1 MSTVSPAVSGSS
13 SAASF
18 HLPRWVRAV
27 WPWLAAGTSGGLLTL
42 AFPLWNQ
49 SWLCWL
55 ALVPLVAAVW
65 PARQAVAGGDGGG
78 EGAAAVPGPKRG
90 MFRRIWSSPGVRAAA
105 LGYVAG
111 LVFFW
116 TVFSWLTTVTAP
128 GWFALAWYLAFYF
141 AFWAWVIARLA
152 AFFDARLGDEPNR
165 TVEAEAQPAAV
176 AAPGREPRGEHGRTG
191 SPPARPLFGDG
202 LLSWRGLTPRPLV
215 RNWVL
220 RSRWNLLFAALGAA
234 AWVAQEWVRGWL
246 FSGFG
251 WNELGAALHG
261 NVALIQIVEYTGV
274 GGLSFLAAFVNLI
287 AALTV
292 RRFALEM
299 RHGRVRPHFDLTL
312 TMAVL
317 LGVFAYGFAQLPHSG
332 GSAVTLP
339 AAPDRQLKVACVQAA
354 IPQAQKWDPDYEQHI
369 FGVYRRLTEIALA
382 ARPQLLVWPEAA
394 TPQGVL
400 GERANFEFVMS
411 FVERGSFNFLLGSV
425 DRVAAADAAT
435 TPASQASA
443 HDFNAAMLFAPG
455 DPEPQLYYKL
465 HLVPFGE
472 FVPFR
477 NEFPLFAWIVGD
489 QVPSDFQAG
498 RRPVVFETRNPAV
511 RVAPLICFEDT
522 LGELVRRFVLP
533 QPDGKPGAQLLVDL
547 TNDAW
552 FQRSAGSRQHLAE
565 AVFRTVETRRPM
577 VRCANT
583 GVTCVIDA
591 FGRVPADQVL
601 RSAEDD
607 TFGPGVLV
615 RVVEVPPADAP
626 LTFYVRHGDL
636 FAEVCAGITVALVL
650 GGLLLA
656 RRDRKTVPP
665 AGRETRRAPAGADAL
680 AVR

>member
-1 MSTVSPAVSGSS
+1 MSPVHSVSGSS
-13 SAASF
+13 ASF
-18 HLPRWVRAV
+18 PRLARWLRAL
-27 WPWLAAGTSGGLLTL
+27 WPWLAAAASGVLLTL
-42 AFPLWNQ
+42 AFPLWDE
-49 SWLCWL
+49 SWLCWV

-65 PARQAVAGGDGGG
+65 PTAER
-78 EGAAAVPGPKRG
+78 AAEASTTPPPASVPGKLRARL
-90 MFRRIWSSPGVRAAA
+90 RRLGRAPGFRAAA

-111 LVFFW
+111 LAFFW
-116 TVFSWLTTVTAP
+116 SVFSWLTTVTAP

-141 AFWAWVIARLA
+141 AFWAWLIARLA
-152 AFFDARLGDEPNR
+152 AGFNAWLGNEADQTAEGPATARRTLSAPLPHGGLG
-165 TVEAEAQPAAV
+165 
-176 AAPGREPRGEHGRTG
+176 GG
-191 SPPARPLFGDG
+191 LFP
-202 LLSWRGLTPRPLV
+202 WRGLTPRPIV

-261 NVALIQIVEYTGV
+261 NIALIQIAEYTGV

-312 TMAVL
+312 TLAVL
-317 LGVFAYGFAQLPHSG
+317 LGVFAYGFAQLPRTG
-332 GSAVTLP
+332 GTAVTLP
-339 AAPDRQLKVACVQAA
+339 AASPQQIKVACVQAA
-354 IPQAQKWDPDYEQHI
+354 IPQVQKWDPDYEQHI
-369 FGVYRRLTEIALA
+369 FAVYRRLTEVALA
-382 ARPQLLVWPEAA
+382 AGPQLLVWPEAA

-425 DRVAAADAAT
+425 DQVAAADAAT
-435 TPASQASA
+435 TPPSQASA
-443 HDFNAAMLFAPG
+443 HDFNAALLFAPG
-455 DPEPQLYYKL
+455 EPEPQLYYKL

-472 FVPFR
+472 FIPFR
-477 NEFPLFAWIVGD
+477 NEFPLFAWIAGD
-489 QVPSDFQAG
+489 QVPSDFHPG
-498 RRPVVFETRNPAV
+498 RQPVVFGTRNPAV

-583 GVTCVIDA
+583 GVTCFIDA
-591 FGRVPADQVL
+591 FGRVPADQIL

-615 RVVEVPPADAP
+615 RVVDVPPVNAP
-626 LTFYVRHGDL
+626 LTFYTRHGDL
-636 FAEVCAGITVALVL
+636 LAEVCAGITVALVL
-650 GGLLLA
+650 GSLLTG
-656 RRDRKTVPP
+656 RRRRSNAAPP
-665 AGRETRRAPAGADAL
+665 AAKERGTRSAAPPEETL